1 MALTL
6 VEASKLMANGGET
19 VRASVISM
27 FARASDLLMALPF
40 KDIAGNAYAYNREG
54 TLPAI
59 AFRGVNESYTASTGT
74 INPLVEALRIAGGD
88 LDVDTF
94 IVRTGGPA
102 VRATHEEM
110 KVKALA
116 AELTRAIIKG
126 DSGTQPREFDGLQ
139 ARLVGDQL
147 IAAGTTDNG
156 DPLSLAKLDELID
169 AVAQPSA
176 LIMNRTMRRRL
187 SAAARLAAVGGYITY
202 DLDAFGRRVT
212 RYNDLPI
219 LVAYSDN
226 GGTEPLL
233 FDEQGDVK
241 GTPGGTTSTSIY
253 CVGFGDGLVTG
264 IQNGIMDVRDLGELD
279 DSPMYRTRV
288 EWFAG
293 LCIEHGRAAARLGG
307 ISNAAVVA

>member
-1 MALTL
+1 
-6 VEASKLMANGGET
+6 
-19 VRASVISM
+19 VIAM
-27 FARASDLLMALPF
+27 FARASDLLQALPF

-54 TLPAI
+54 ALPAI
-59 AFRGVNESYTASTGT
+59 AFRGVNESYTAATGT
-74 INPLVEALRIAGGD
+74 INPLVEALRICGGD

-94 IVRTGGPA
+94 IIKTGGPG
-102 VRATHEEM
+102 VRAAHEEM

-116 AELTRAIIKG
+116 AELTRALIKG
-126 DSGTQPREFDGLQ
+126 DSATQPREFDGLQ

-147 IAAGTTDNG
+147 IAAGTTDAG
-156 DPLSLAKLDELID
+156 DALSLAKLDELID
-169 AVAQPSA
+169 AVTQPSA

-187 SAAARLAAVGGYITY
+187 SAAARLATVGGYITY
-202 DLDAFGRRVT
+202 NLDAFGRRVT
-212 RYNDLPI
+212 RYNDIPI

-233 FDEQGDVK
+233 FDEEGDVK
-241 GTPGGTTSTSIY
+241 VTPGGATSTSIY

-279 DSPMYRTRV
+279 DSPLFRTRV

-307 ISNAAVVA
+307 ISNAPVVV